1 MGLTMQAGFIVF
13 LCKANVRL
21 ANVNGHSHLNVMCT
35 GRNAWRQPA
44 VLPPTIICVHSSV
57 CIAVLVE
64 IRWWVLVKADTQHW
78 TFSWTSGHDTW
89 PDTIWWCALVN
100 DFVCCWKVCPVVSFA
115 ELRVEWRSVC
125 VDQNT
130 IVVGGDHLL
139 SVARWLLVRNIA
151 PTVGQVQA
159 WLAVLAIRAHIVQLT
174 LINLKVGVLPHK
186 GPPTTSDAFV
196 HQAVSLQNE
205 RTRESTLTSSPPRKG
220 RSLCQKWVCSD
231 HFLLEAAWK
240 KKRYYFVRMRSGIT
254 LETQNVEKV
263 SMNHHGQKRFSQNKS
278 RRADLQNLN
287 SDFSIFAPGLWSF
300 KTTTDYQQ
308 QVSIAIHN
316 EISSK
321 KILQNT
327 FHKQRLTKSYNY

>member
-240 KKRYYFVRMRSGIT
+240 KKDTILCACAV
-254 LETQNVEKV
+254 V
-263 SMNHHGQKRFSQNKS
+263 SPWRLKMSKKS
-278 RRADLQNLN
+278 
-287 SDFSIFAPGLWSF
+287 LWI
-300 KTTTDYQQ
+300 TTDRNGFHRIKAEGQIYKILTQIFQ
-308 QVSIAIHN
+308 FSPQDYDLSKLPLIT
-316 EISSK
+316 SSK
-321 KILQNT
+321 CLLLST
-327 FHKQRLTKSYNY
+327 TKFLVKKFYKTLFINKD